1 MDTTKTHIGQNIRRI
16 RELRGLKQDALG
28 FELGISQKRVSHLEH
43 QENIAEDVLIQ
54 IANVLDVSPQ
64 IIQQFTED
72 AFIDYCESLSNLPEN
87 TTEVE
92 PQDEAPLNPSHFPL
106 HASRI
111 NHHNKIVELYERL
124 LQAEREKLAYVEKML
139 GSKL

>member
-1 MDTTKTHIGQNIRRI
+1 MIHIGQNIRRI

-54 IANVLDVSPQ
+54 IAKVLDVSPQ
-64 IIQQFTED
+64 VIRQFTEK
-72 AFIDYCESLSNLPEN
+72 AFIDYCENLSDKPQANARGVETLHDDSLPVSAFSP
-87 TTEVE
+87 
-92 PQDEAPLNPSHFPL
+92 
-106 HASRI
+106 
-111 NHHNKIVELYERL
+111 HNKIVELYERL
-124 LQAEREKLAYVEKML
+124 LQAEREKLAYVKKML